1 MPNKLNSL
9 ESYRI
14 FLYTA
19 RTGNFTKAAEI
30 LHVTQ
35 PSVSYAIKQLED
47 SFGVKLFDRGSKG
60 VKLTIEGKAL
70 LDYIEQSFHL
80 IERGE
85 RKLLELANLHGGDLR
100 IGASGPIIKHILLPY
115 IDKFHAEHPNVRIR
129 LQQSKTNEISKQLK
143 EENIDLGFVHLPFD
157 DQELAIR
164 PLMSIQDC
172 FLVGEAYKE
181 LADNAVSVR
190 ELLKLP
196 LLLPTAGSSTRLFVE
211 QWLAGHGIYKEPD
224 IELTSTEMIIEF
236 AQRGYGTAFLTRRF
250 AQQELNNGTLLEV
263 KLTEALPSRAIGVV
277 TRKDATLPT
286 SSSIFLKEVMNQ

>member
-1 MPNKLNSL
+1 MPNGLNNL

-19 RTGNFTKAAEI
+19 RTGNFTKAAQI

-47 SFGVKLFDRGSKG
+47 SLGVKLFDRGSKG

-70 LDYIEQSFHL
+70 FDYIEQSFQL

-85 RKLLELANLHGGDLR
+85 RKLLELANMHGGELR

-115 IDKFHAEHPNVRIR
+115 IDKFHAEHPQVRIR

-157 DQELAIR
+157 DQELAIQ
-164 PLMSIQDC
+164 PLMAIQDC
-172 FLVGEAYKE
+172 FLVGQAYRE
-181 LADNAVSVR
+181 LAAEPISVR
-190 ELLKLP
+190 ELLTLP

-211 QWLAGHGIYKEPD
+211 HWLAAHGIYKEPD

-236 AQRGYGTAFLTRRF
+236 TQRGYGTAFITRRF
-250 AQQELNNGTLLEV
+250 AQQELDNGTLFEV
-263 KLTEALPSRAIGVV
+263 QVLEALPTRAIGVV
-277 TRKDATLPT
+277 TRKDATLPA
-286 SSSIFLKEVMNQ
+286 SSSIFLKEVMAQ

>member
-1 MPNKLNSL
+1 MPNGLNNL

-19 RTGNFTKAAEI
+19 RTGNFTKAAQI

-47 SFGVKLFDRGSKG
+47 SLGVKLFDRGSKG

-70 LDYIEQSFHL
+70 FDYIEQSFQL

-85 RKLLELANLHGGDLR
+85 RKLLELANLHGGELR

-115 IDKFHAEHPNVRIR
+115 IDKFHAEHPQVRIR

-157 DQELAIR
+157 DQELAIQ
-164 PLMSIQDC
+164 PLMAIQDC
-172 FLVGEAYKE
+172 FLVGQAYRE
-181 LADNAVSVR
+181 LASEPISVR

-211 QWLAGHGIYKEPD
+211 HWLAAHGIYKEPD

-236 AQRGYGTAFLTRRF
+236 TQRGYGTAFITRRF
-250 AQQELNNGTLLEV
+250 AQQELDNESLFEVQLL
-263 KLTEALPSRAIGVV
+263 EALPTRAIGVV
-277 TRKDATLPT
+277 TRKDATLPA
-286 SSSIFLKEVMNQ
+286 SSSIFLKEVMAQ